1 MRLSNSSS
9 GLDTENTKFGK
20 QMHSYRDAL
29 VKSIVSKLL
38 SDKTFQ
44 CLIRPPEDPLDTVE
58 REDEF
63 YDTYQSAAYLS
74 THMCAQH
81 ESVKVH
87 NLSGVMPR
95 FDRQSRTAV
104 ADYLH
109 FLKDGST
116 RLDGH
121 PVLAITQPAV
131 FAYGGLLDEEKMSR
145 FYGKG
150 DCGRQVRFRKYRAG
164 RRIGERSGTKV
175 M

>member
-1 MRLSNSSS
+1 
-9 GLDTENTKFGK
+9 
-20 QMHSYRDAL
+20 MHSYRDAL
-29 VKSIVSKLL
+29 VKSIVAKLL

-63 YDTYQSAAYLS
+63 YDTYQSAAYFS
-74 THMCAQH
+74 THTCAQH

-109 FLKDGST
+109 FFKDGST

-121 PVLAITQPAV
+121 PVLDITQSAV
-131 FAYGGLLDEEKMSR
+131 FAYGGLLDEEKMSIV
-145 FYGKG
+145 FT
-150 DCGRQVRFRKYRAG
+150 A
-164 RRIGERSGTKV
+164 KV
-175 M
+175 IVEDKCDSENTGQAEESEKEAAPKLCE